1 MNSDFKKEML
11 KTESSVW
18 KKLDKM
24 NDIEIID
31 LNDFEMEKKN
41 IQKAII
47 EKLGRVNLE
56 ENVEYNFNLIFYRY
70 INKRKCLILG
80 NNTRDNKP
88 ILIKG
93 KILKILLFLLG
104 EFRNRGRGGFAI
116 NISNEHLEL
125 FLDQFD
131 MTVQQ
136 FISNLER
143 VKVDIKQNIIEF
155 STYEDNEK
163 LISYDILLIENNCI
177 KIYDINDKINI
188 LIFSNKLENDFKNS
202 KMTQELEKKA
212 SRIHNM
218 VRELEEN
225 VAKSKI
231 DYIAILGIF
240 VCVFALISANFNF
253 LEKAIGVSTIEY
265 FIKFEFALIISLAS
279 LVGMIR
285 IFIYK
290 GLNFFLSFILVFS
303 SFFLLFLLLL
313 FF

>member
-93 KILKILLFLLG
+93 KMLKILLFLLG

-212 SRIHNM
+212 TEIIQQM
-218 VRELEEN
+218 KKLE
-225 VAKSKI
+225 KDTGTYKI
-231 DYIAILGIF
+231 DYVSILGVF
-240 VCVFALISANFNF
+240 VCVFTLISVNFNNTREF
-253 LEKAIGVSTIEY
+253 ITNPEYLKY
-265 FIKFEFALIISLAS
+265 FIWMEIFLVGSLACI
-279 LVGMIR
+279 LFLIR

-290 GLNFFLSFILVFS
+290 DRSENFKIIFLII
-303 SFFLLFLLLL
+303 LFLVIGANSL
-313 FF
+313 F